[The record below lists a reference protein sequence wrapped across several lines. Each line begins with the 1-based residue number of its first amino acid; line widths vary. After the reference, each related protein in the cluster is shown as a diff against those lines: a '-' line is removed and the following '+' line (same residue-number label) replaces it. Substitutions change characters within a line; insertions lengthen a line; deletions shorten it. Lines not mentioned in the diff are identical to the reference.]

1 MQFNIENSTVERNVF
16 NDFSDQRGREQLG
29 NVANVNEPLP
39 TKEIKKEEEQG
50 IKGLIQENKGNFF
63 TNVLSSVVSSGLIE
77 TLKIL
82 MRL

>member
-16 NDFSDQRGREQLG
+16 NDFSDQRSREQLG
-29 NVANVNEPLP
+29 KVVNVNEPLP
-39 TKEIKKEEEQG
+39 TKEIKKEDEQG
-50 IKGLIQENKGNFF
+50 VKGFIQENKGNFF
-63 TNVLSSVVSSGLIE
+63 TNVLSNVASSGLIE